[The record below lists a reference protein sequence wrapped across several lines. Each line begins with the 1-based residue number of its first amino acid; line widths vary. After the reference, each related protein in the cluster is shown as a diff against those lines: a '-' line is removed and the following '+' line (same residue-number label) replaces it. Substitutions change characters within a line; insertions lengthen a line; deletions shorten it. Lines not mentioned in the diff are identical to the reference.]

1 MLHYLGKS
9 KILFFCLMLTAK
21 FLTAQL
27 SFIQTEQLWI
37 KADEAFDNGDYF
49 NALKMYEQLNAKDS
63 TSSELN
69 YKMGAC
75 NFEIKSYRNKAK
87 IYFDKVDLRKNNET
101 NYYLG
106 KLSHL
111 HGDYEKAIFYFNQY
125 NHSKKINQHTIK
137 EVDDLIAKSNTAINF
152 EATKNNTIKIENL
165 GEKINTPYSEY
176 APLIA
181 ISEDNLIFTAR
192 RPNNLHV
199 NKDPLDEYFEDVYLS
214 KKINETWQLP
224 ILLDTTINTPLHDG
238 CTGLSA
244 DGKKILL
251 YRTNADLK
259 SGDIYESNLD
269 STYVS
274 TPVIINTQLNSKK
287 YLETSACYSPDNNTV
302 FFSSNRPGG
311 YGGKDLYF
319 MKKLPNGKWGLPFN
333 LGPNINTEYNED
345 APFIHP
351 ADNVLFFCSEG
362 HVNMGGYDIFKSNFN
377 EEGQFT
383 IPENIGYPINTND
396 DDIFFVLNAN
406 ATDGYFSSDRTGGF
420 GLQDIYKVSFSD
432 PLPLNVYHAIV
443 VDENNEVLPKAE
455 ITLSDIDS
463 HKIIGTYKTN
473 TTSEK
478 ILIIAAPNK
487 TYSITVT
494 AENYIPYQTTLF
506 LNAAANLRYQL
517 NQRVK

>member
-1 MLHYLGKS
+1 
-9 KILFFCLMLTAK
+9 MLTAK

-27 SFIQTEQLWI
+27 SFMQTEQLWI
-37 KADEAFDNGDYF
+37 KADEAFETGDYF
-49 NALKMYEQLNAKDS
+49 NALKMYEQLNTKDT

-69 YKMGAC
+69 YKMGVC
-75 NFEIKSYRNKAK
+75 NYEIKSYRNKSK
-87 IYFDKVDLRKNNET
+87 MYFDKVNLGKTNEA

-111 HGDYEKAIFYFNQY
+111 NGQYEKAIFYFNQY

-137 EVDDLIAKSNTAINF
+137 EINDLIAKSNTAINF

-192 RPNNLHV
+192 KPNSLHV
-199 NKDPLDEYFEDVYLS
+199 NKDPLDEYLEDIYLS
-214 KKINETWQLP
+214 KKINGSWQLP
-224 ILLDTTINTPLHDG
+224 ILLDTTINTSLHDA

-251 YRTNADLK
+251 YRTNADLT

-274 TPVIINTQLNSKK
+274 SPVIINTQLNSKK

-302 FFSSNRPGG
+302 YFSSNRPGG
-311 YGGKDLYF
+311 YGGKDLYY

-333 LGPNINTEYNED
+333 LGSTINTEYNED

-351 ADNVLFFCSEG
+351 ADNVLFFSSEG

-383 IPENIGYPINTND
+383 TPENIGYPINTND

-406 ATDGYFSSDRTGGF
+406 ATDGYFSSDRVGGF
-420 GLQDIYKVSFSD
+420 GLQDIYKVSFID
-432 PLPLNVYHAIV
+432 PLPLNIYHAMV
-443 VDENNEVLPKAE
+443 VDENNVMLPKAE
-455 ITLSDIDS
+455 ITLSDIES
-463 HKIIGTYKTN
+463 QNIIGTYRTN
-473 TTSEK
+473 TNNEK

-487 TYSITVT
+487 TYKVSVKV
-494 AENYIPYQTTLF
+494 ENYMSYETILY

-517 NQRVK
+517 NQRIK